1 MAMYHSK
8 ASKYSINIYLLVSP
22 VCLMQTNCGTSHK
35 RNWKVSDHRH
45 SVIIQVRYLVESTQ
59 CSGKENVVSKY
70 IWRGEQERFH
80 GGDTV
85 WVSPEGWLGF
95 YEADTRDIL
104 LVTCRTQA
112 LVWNSSFICSL
123 GINSWVT
130 HIFWLRIKREEQF
143 FWCSIFHRIFMY
155 CQAYLW
161 SWSLSQFS

>member
-1 MAMYHSK
+1 MNSHVGMAMYHSK

-22 VCLMQTNCGTSHK
+22 VCLMQTNCGASHK

-85 WVSPEGWLGF
+85 
-95 YEADTRDIL
+95 
-104 LVTCRTQA
+104 
-112 LVWNSSFICSL
+112 
-123 GINSWVT
+123 
-130 HIFWLRIKREEQF
+130 
-143 FWCSIFHRIFMY
+143 
-155 CQAYLW
+155 
-161 SWSLSQFS
+161 